1 MRKMRRFL
9 RKPARP
15 DDPLA
20 VTMSGVRMGERL
32 LQIGITDPALTGAL
46 AARTGLSGHAAIA
59 VATEQAAD
67 RANAAAANAAA
78 LADVRVTRLDALP
91 FDAGSFDAVVVHSTD
106 GLLAS
111 LDDGVRA
118 GAVADWRR
126 VLRAGGRVLVI
137 EGESKSGLGGLLR
150 PRVAVSGAYEQA
162 GGAIGAMKAAGLTAV
177 RELAAR
183 EGQRFIEGLK
193 G

>member
-46 AARTGLSGHAAIA
+46 AAKTGLSGHAAIA

-91 FDAGSFDAVVVHSTD
+91 FDSGSFDAVVVHSTD

-118 GAVADWRR
+118 GAVAEWRR

-137 EGESKSGLGGLLR
+137 EGESKSVLGGLLR
-150 PRVAVSGAYEQA
+150 PRVAVSGAYAQA
-162 GGAIGAMKAAGLTAV
+162 GGAIGAMRAAGLTAV

-183 EGQRFIEGLK
+183 EGHRFIEGLK